1 MNIIIMQIRGAVIKQ
16 YPFYFAAVS
25 RRKFC
30 LCGNVPHQIRR
41 SDCFR
46 LSQVTVSADM
56 NIIIMQIRGAVIKQ
70 YPFYFAAV
78 SRRKFCLCGN
88 VPHQIRRSDCFRL
101 SQVTVSAD
109 MNIIIMQIRGAV
121 IKQYPFYFAAVS
133 RRKFCLCGNVPH
145 QIRRSDCFRLS
156 QVTVSADMNIIIM
169 QIRGA
174 VIKQYPF
181 ILRLCAAAS
190 SAFAAM
196 CRTKFAVLTVSDYL
210 RLRFR
215 RI

>member
-1 MNIIIMQIRGAVIKQ
+1 MNIIIMQIKGAVIKQ

-78 SRRKFCLCGN
+78 SRHKFRLCGN

-101 SQVTVSAD
+101 TQATVSAD

-133 RRKFCLCGNVPH
+133 RHKFRLCGNVPH
-145 QIRRSDCFRLS
+145 QIRHSDCFLLS
-156 QVTVSADMNIIIM
+156 QVMLSADINVMNI
-169 QIRGA
+169 Q
-174 VIKQYPF
+174 
-181 ILRLCAAAS
+181 LR
-190 SAFAAM
+190 
-196 CRTKFAVLTVSDYL
+196 VL
-210 RLRFR
+210 
-215 RI
+215 

>member
-1 MNIIIMQIRGAVIKQ
+1 M
-16 YPFYFAAVS
+16 
-25 RRKFC
+25 
-30 LCGNVPHQIRR
+30 PHQIRR

-56 NIIIMQIRGAVIKQ
+56 NIIILQIKGAVIKQ

-78 SRRKFCLCGN
+78 SRQKFRLCGN

-101 SQVTVSAD
+101 SQA
-109 MNIIIMQIRGAV
+109 
-121 IKQYPFYFAAVS
+121 
-133 RRKFCLCGNVPH
+133 
-145 QIRRSDCFRLS
+145 
-156 QVTVSADMNIIIM
+156 TVSADMNIIIM

-210 RLRFR
+210 RLRYR
-215 RI
+215 RILTL